1 MGELTVLYEG
11 VKLEVRP
18 DEEHEWLIETAL
30 VAVGYGIN
38 ENSLRSTKS
47 RNEGELLEGKHWR
60 VLQIAT
66 PSGTQTKVFWTKKG
80 VVRLGFFIKSER
92 AKFFRD
98 WAEDLILSK
107 QPAAPA
113 VPTNLRDALLLAA
126 ELEGQR
132 QRLAEQVQELAPA
145 AEYADEVLTSVSDW
159 TTQTIAKEMGIS
171 AQRLNMELYALKV
184 QYKNGDGVWVLYAQH
199 AAKGYT
205 RTRTHTYPTHRGETM
220 TKIVTVWTEAGR
232 RFIHELLN
240 HRLRKERPG
249 MALSGAN

>member
-1 MGELTVLYEG
+1 MSSELTVLYEG

-18 DEEHEWLIETAL
+18 DDEHGWLIETAL

-98 WAEDLILSK
+98 WAEDLIVSK
-107 QPAAPA
+107 QPSPA
-113 VPTNLRDALLLAA
+113 VPASLKDALLLAY
-126 ELEGQR
+126 
-132 QRLAEQVQELAPA
+132 EQQCRIEAQEAAIAQLAPK
-145 AEYADEVLTSVSDW
+145 AEYVDEVLNSQSTW
-159 TTQTIAKEMGIS
+159 TTTTIAKELGVS
-171 AQRLNMELYALKV
+171 AQRLNAELYAAGV
-184 QYKNGDGVWVLYAQH
+184 QYLNGDGVWVLYARY
-199 AAKGYT
+199 AAKHYT
-205 RTRTHTYPTHRGETM
+205 RTRTYAYTGAHGEGM
-220 TKIVTVWTEAGR
+220 TKISTVWTEEGR
-232 RFIHELLN
+232 RFVHELLN
-240 HRLRKERPG
+240 HRMKRG
-249 MALSGAN
+249 GGALMK